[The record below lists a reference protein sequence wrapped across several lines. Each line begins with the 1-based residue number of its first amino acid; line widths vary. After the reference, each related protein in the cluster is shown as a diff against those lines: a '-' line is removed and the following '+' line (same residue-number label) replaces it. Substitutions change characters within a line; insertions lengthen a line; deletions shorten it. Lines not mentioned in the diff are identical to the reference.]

1 MAKFPRL
8 VFIVPTAL
16 PAWVYADVDPKCVAT
31 MSSLQFAP
39 ALFLDLRHHVLG
51 WHNFEK
57 LHVRMRAVLSDE
69 ALGLIV
75 QTAQPGSVVPL
86 IHGLSSRFGKSFV
99 GFERV
104 VDEDE
109 IGPAAG

>member
-1 MAKFPRL
+1 
-8 VFIVPTAL
+8 
-16 PAWVYADVDPKCVAT
+16 
-31 MSSLQFAP
+31 
-39 ALFLDLRHHVLG
+39 
-51 WHNFEK
+51 
-57 LHVRMRAVLSDE
+57 MRAVLSDE